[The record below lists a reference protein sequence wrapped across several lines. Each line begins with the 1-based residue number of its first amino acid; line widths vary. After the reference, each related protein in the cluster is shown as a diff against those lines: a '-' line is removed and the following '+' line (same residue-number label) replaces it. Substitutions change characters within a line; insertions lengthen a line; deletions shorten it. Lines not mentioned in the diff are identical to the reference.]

1 MNNLL
6 IRPAQANDANAVFA
20 LLVEFAMSYVSE
32 RAAFDRHYPELLESK
47 SADLLVAEKDGQV
60 AGYALDFDLLTLF
73 ANGVVT
79 ELQEL
84 MVEPKQR
91 GQGIGVSLVKEA
103 ITRAKARGS
112 VEVTVPTRRAGEF
125 YKRLGFKDTADYFKL
140 ELDTS

>member
-60 AGYALDFDLLTLF
+60 AGYALGFDLLTLF